1 MGVVRG
7 MLLTWPGRLFALA
20 LIGVIVGGAVFVSR
34 ANAPAA
40 KRSGRSR

>member
-40 KRSGRSR
+40 K